1 MLRYY
6 IPELHEKRGTGLA
19 NWSKLKPVFKD
30 AQDLAEYR
38 NGLTHSGKMPAA
50 VMEALP
56 KLINSVSDLL
66 YIIDILEGHE
76 WAKECVGLHT
86 VGGQMPNC

>member
-1 MLRYY
+1 
-6 IPELHEKRGTGLA
+6 
-19 NWSKLKPVFKD
+19 
-30 AQDLAEYR
+30 
-38 NGLTHSGKMPAA
+38 
-50 VMEALP
+50 MEALP

-86 VGGQMPNC
+86 VGGQMRKLLNWPPPRRKRIFAKITAGW